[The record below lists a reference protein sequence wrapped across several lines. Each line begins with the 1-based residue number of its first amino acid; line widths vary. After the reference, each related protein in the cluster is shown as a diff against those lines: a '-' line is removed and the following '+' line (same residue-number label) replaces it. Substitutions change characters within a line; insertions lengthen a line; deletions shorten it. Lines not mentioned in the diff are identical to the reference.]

1 MTLSECS
8 EYYKKR
14 LYHYLYVKIYSK
26 WSVIHSIHLF
36 ICFYVYIFHF
46 RLEMYQFKHSTPIQC
61 KQSSLP
67 ILEDENI
74 YSQSLGWDLANETL
88 LIKLFIILSDLYIHT
103 SQLSNSV
110 PRQRWRHQLE
120 HFSMTLS
127 VIPLLYIST
136 NTVLFFKYIDKETFF
151 KSFMLSVNK
160 NMIGIPINSK
170 KALNI
175 QYLKINN
182 DSMHVI
188 TAIYDESCLE

>member
-1 MTLSECS
+1 MIRNDVGGCTIDVKIFVFREKMSLSECS

-26 WSVIHSIHLF
+26 WLVIHCNFDLF
-36 ICFYVYIFHF
+36 VNIYSIFHF
-46 RLEMYQFKHSTPIQC
+46 RLEMYQFKHSKPIQC

-127 VIPLLYIST
+127 VIPCLHISSK
-136 NTVLFFKYIDKETFF
+136 TVLFLKYID
-151 KSFMLSVNK
+151 
-160 NMIGIPINSK
+160 
-170 KALNI
+170 
-175 QYLKINN
+175 
-182 DSMHVI
+182 
-188 TAIYDESCLE
+188 